1 MYKRAIAAVLLLSGS
16 LASAFSVN
24 VIVPYEDDT
33 QKPEKKEQLT
43 GEQKRQKALFQE
55 RLKQRDAERL
65 EAQKAQEELI
75 RQREAQKRHEKMER
89 GQ

>member
-1 MYKRAIAAVLLLSGS
+1 MYKRTIAAVLLLTGC

-33 QKPEKKEQLT
+33 EKPEKKKQLT
-43 GEQKRQKALFQE
+43 GEQKRQEALFRE
-55 RLKQRDAERL
+55 RLKQRDAARL
-65 EAQKAQEELI
+65 KAQKAQEELV
-75 RQREAQKRHEKMER
+75 RQREAQKRQEQMER